1 MFCRN
6 CGREIGEGN
15 NVCTSCGVPS
25 GNGYHFCPRCGHPT
39 DELAIYCTNCG
50 SPLTNRQGAQPVAPA
65 ATVSKSRVA
74 ARLLGIFLGG
84 LGVHNFY
91 LGYNEKGIWQVILFV
106 LCCGVPSSIWG
117 FVEGILILMGKISTD
132 AAGNPLS
139 D

>member
-50 SPLTNRQGAQPVAPA
+50 SPLTNRQGGTACRTGGDCQHKPRCRGAVGHFSWRAGRAQFLPWLQRKGHLAGHPVCALLRRTQFNLGLCRGDFDFDGQNLHRCRRQPV
-65 ATVSKSRVA
+65 
-74 ARLLGIFLGG
+74 
-84 LGVHNFY
+84 
-91 LGYNEKGIWQVILFV
+91 E
-106 LCCGVPSSIWG
+106 
-117 FVEGILILMGKISTD
+117 
-132 AAGNPLS
+132 
-139 D
+139 

>member
-1 MFCRN
+1 M
-6 CGREIGEGN
+6 
-15 NVCTSCGVPS
+15 SS
-25 GNGYHFCPRCGHPT
+25 GFVRRLNSISLYKLPDLGSSKKT
-39 DELAIYCTNCG
+39 DCG

-74 ARLLGIFLGG
+74 AGLLGIFLGG

-132 AAGNPLS
+132 AAGNPLN